1 MNILFIHQNFPGQYR
16 HLAAALAME
25 PSHQVVAIGEK
36 NSNQAKI
43 DNVRYVWYEKPRGAS
58 ASTHHYIRG
67 LEAHIRRG
75 QAIIPALEMLKKN
88 RFLPDVICVHPGWGE
103 GLFLKEFYPD
113 VPVIGYFEFYY
124 HGRGVDVGFDPEFP
138 STIND
143 MARVRVKNATNLLSL
158 EACDYG
164 ISPTHWQKS
173 QFPEAFQD
181 KIAVIHE
188 GIDTDTVRGN
198 PEIRINFENKGMTLS
213 RESEVITFVN
223 RNLEPYR
230 GFHVFM
236 RSLPKILASRPNAHV
251 LILGGDEVS
260 YGKRPSEGMTYR
272 QTYLSEVDIDLSR
285 VHFLGRIP
293 YEHFLAVLQ
302 VSSVHVYLTY
312 PFVLSWSMLEAMSCG
327 CRLVASATPPV
338 MEVIRDGVNGLLVD
352 FFSPEEIAAKV
363 IDVLTN
369 PGRFEDMRQNA
380 RRTIVEKYDS
390 KRVCL
395 PAQVEYIKKV
405 SSEQGA

>member
-338 MEVIRDGVNGLLVD
+338 MEVIEDGFNGLLVD
-352 FFSPEEIAAKV
+352 FFSPDEIAAKV
-363 IDVLTN
+363 IEVLTN

-380 RRTIVEKYDS
+380 RRTIVEKYDL

-405 SSEQGA
+405 SRKFDF

>member
-1 MNILFIHQNFPGQYR
+1 
-16 HLAAALAME
+16 ME

-338 MEVIRDGVNGLLVD
+338 MEVIEDGFNGLLVD
-352 FFSPEEIAAKV
+352 FFSPDEIAAKV
-363 IDVLTN
+363 IEVLTN

-380 RRTIVEKYDS
+380 RRTIVEKYDL

-405 SSEQGA
+405 SRKFDF